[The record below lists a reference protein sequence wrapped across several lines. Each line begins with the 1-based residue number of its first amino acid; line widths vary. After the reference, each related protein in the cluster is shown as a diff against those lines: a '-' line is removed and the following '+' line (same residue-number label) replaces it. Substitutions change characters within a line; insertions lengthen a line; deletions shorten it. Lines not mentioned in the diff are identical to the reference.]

1 MSEEKRQRVF
11 AAVLSGVI
19 MLIAIFA
26 AIIVYQMYGIFARKA
41 RIEKLDAEIAALE
54 QEIKDINSE
63 TDAYRLLIEKEKARL
78 ERNSKDDE

>member
-11 AAVLSGVI
+11 AATLSGVI

-41 RIEKLDAEIAALE
+41 KIENIDSQTE
-54 QEIKDINSE
+54 
-63 TDAYRLLIEKEKARL
+63 AYKLLIEKEKAQL
-78 ERNSKDDE
+78 ERNSKNDE

>member
-54 QEIKDINSE
+54 REIIDIDSE

-78 ERNSKDDE
+78 ERNSKDNE

>member
-11 AAVLSGVI
+11 AATLSGVI

-54 QEIKDINSE
+54 KEIENIDSQTE
-63 TDAYRLLIEKEKARL
+63 AYKFLIEKEKAQL
-78 ERNSKDDE
+78 ERNSKNDE